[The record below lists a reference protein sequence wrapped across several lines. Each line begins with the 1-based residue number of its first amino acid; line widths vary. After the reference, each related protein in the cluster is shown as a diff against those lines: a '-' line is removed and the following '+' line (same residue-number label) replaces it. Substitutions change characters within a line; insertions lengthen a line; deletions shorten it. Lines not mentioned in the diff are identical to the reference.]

1 MNRYDAF
8 ERELTAWFI
17 DTAAP
22 RTPEYTTDIVQLTAT
37 QRQRPRWT
45 FLERWLPMSVITLVP
60 RSARP
65 FPWRTVGTLAVLALL
80 LAAAVAVYVGSQ
92 NRLPAPFG
100 LASNGLVAY
109 TQDGDILTVD
119 PATGARA
126 WITSG
131 NEEDREAR
139 WSLDG
144 TRLAFLRGLP
154 LGTPTPVM
162 PAETVVIVDRTG
174 KVVAKSQPIA
184 RIDID
189 AFAWSPDGGSIVTG
203 GDSMLSLVD
212 AQSGAVTRLE
222 VGFLDLD
229 VFWRPGDEH
238 EILFHGIA
246 RDGGRGLVVVD
257 VDDPADVRLLVPE
270 STDESLRP
278 NGWTPDGRRLVYT
291 SVDEPYD
298 EVGPGLRLHVLD
310 LTTGKHVVID
320 AAHGHVS
327 NDGSRILALT
337 VDGACVVSIDG
348 GQCDPIAA
356 PARAYDGGFGNAAHW
371 APDDGSILIRETD
384 RPGHAFLLDPD
395 GGLDQSPTWAESGG
409 ESWQRRA
416 R

>member
-8 ERELTAWFI
+8 ERELTTWFM

-45 FLERWLPMSVITLVP
+45 FPERWLPMSVITLVP

-65 FPWRTVGTLAVLALL
+65 VPWRLFGSLAVLALL
-80 LAAAVAVYVGSQ
+80 LAMAVVAYVGSQ

-154 LGTPTPVM
+154 LGTPVPRQ

-189 AFAWSPDGGSIVTG
+189 AFAWSPDGRSIAIG

-212 AQSGAVTRLE
+212 AQKGAVTSLE
-222 VGFLDLD
+222 VGYLDLD
-229 VFWRPGDEH
+229 VYWRPGDGR
-238 EILFHGIA
+238 EILFHGIT
-246 RDGGRGLVVVD
+246 REGGRGLVVVD

-270 STDESLRP
+270 SPDEALRP
-278 NGWTPDGRRLVYT
+278 NGWTPDGGRLVYT
-291 SVDEPYD
+291 SVHEPYD
-298 EVGPGLRLHVLD
+298 GTTGTVRLRVLD
-310 LTTGKHVVID
+310 LTTGKNI
-320 AAHGHVS
+320 AIEAGFGHVS
-327 NDGSRILALT
+327 NDGSRILALNG
-337 VDGACVVSIDG
+337 DGACVVSIEG
-348 GQCDPIAA
+348 GQCNVIA
-356 PARAYDGGFGNAAHW
+356 PPDRAYEAGFGNGAHW
-371 APDDGSILIRETD
+371 APDDGWILIRETD
-384 RPGHAFLLDPD
+384 RPGRAFLLDPA
-395 GGLDQSPTWAESGG
+395 GRIERPPTWVESGG

>member
-22 RTPEYTTDIVQLTAT
+22 RKPFYTTDIVQLTAT
-37 QRQRPRWT
+37 VRQRSRWA
-45 FLERWLPMSVITLVP
+45 FAERWFPMTVVAFG
-60 RSARP
+60 RRNVAP
-65 FPWRTVGTLAVLALL
+65 FPWRTIGLLAVVVVLL
-80 LAAAVAVYVGSQ
+80 VAAAVFAGSQ
-92 NRLPAPFG
+92 PRLPPPFG
-100 LASNGLVAY
+100 LAANGLVAY
-109 TQDGDILTVD
+109 SQNGDILTVD
-119 PATGARA
+119 PGTGARA

-184 RIDID
+184 RVDID
-189 AFAWSPDGGSIVTG
+189 AFAWSPDGRSIATG
-203 GDSMLSLVD
+203 GDSVLSLVD
-212 AQSGAVTRLE
+212 AQNGSVTRLE
-222 VGFLDLD
+222 VGYLDLD
-229 VFWRPGDEH
+229 VYWRPGDRR
-238 EILFHGIA
+238 EILFHGIT

-257 VDDPADVRLLVPE
+257 VDDPAEPRLLVPE
-270 STDESLRP
+270 SSGQSLRP
-278 NGWTPDGRRLVYT
+278 NGWTPDGRRLLYT
-291 SVDEPYD
+291 SD
-298 EVGPGLRLHVLD
+298 GSLIRLHVLD
-310 LTTGKHVVID
+310 LTTGDDVVVD

-327 NDGSRILALT
+327 NDGSRILALNE
-337 VDGACVVSIDG
+337 DGACVVGIEG
-348 GQCDPIAA
+348 GQCDVIA
-356 PARAYDGGFGNAAHW
+356 PPDRAYQGGFASGVQW
-371 APDDGSILIRETD
+371 SPDDAWILVRATD
-384 RPGHAFLLDPD
+384 QPGRAFLLDPTGAMD
-395 GGLDQSPTWAESGG
+395 RTPSWAESGG

>member
-22 RTPEYTTDIVQLTAT
+22 RTPDYATDIVQMTAT

-45 FLERWLPMSVITLVP
+45 FPERWLPMSVITLVP

-65 FPWRTVGTLAVLALL
+65 APWRMLGMLAALALL
-80 LAAAVAVYVGSQ
+80 VAIAVVAYVGSQ

-109 TQDGDILTVD
+109 TQNGDILTVD
-119 PATGARA
+119 PGTGTRA

-162 PAETVVIVDRTG
+162 PAETVVIVDRAG
-174 KVVAKSQPIA
+174 KVVAKSAPIA

-189 AFAWSPDGGSIVTG
+189 AFAWSPDGKSLAVG
-203 GDSMLSLVD
+203 GDSVLSVVD
-212 AQSGAVTRLE
+212 AKDGDVTRLE
-222 VGFLDLD
+222 VGYTDLD
-229 VFWRPGDEH
+229 VYWRPGDGH
-238 EILFHGIA
+238 EILFHGIT

-257 VDDPADVRLLVPE
+257 VDDPADARLLVPE
-270 STDESLRP
+270 SNDETLRP
-278 NGWTPDGRRLVYT
+278 NGWTPDGQRLIYT
-291 SVDEPYD
+291 SVDEPYA
-298 EVGPGLRLHVLD
+298 ETGAGLRLHVLD
-310 LTTGKHVVID
+310 ITTGSHVVIE
-320 AAHGHVS
+320 AGHGHVS
-327 NDGSRILALT
+327 NDGSRILALNAE
-337 VDGACVVSIDG
+337 GPCVVSIEG
-348 GQCDPIAA
+348 GHCDLIA
-356 PARAYDGGFGNAAHW
+356 PSSRAYEGGFASGVHW
-371 APDDGSILIRETD
+371 APDDAWILVRD
-384 RPGHAFLLDPD
+384 PAQPGRAFLLDPSGD
-395 GGLDQSPTWAESGG
+395 SQESPAWPESGG